1 MKDNQLL
8 WTIPSPYGEIK
19 VLVERGLPL
28 VAGDKCMFYNAI
40 TVVDEIQNPNDPIEE
55 QSASITTDSYMSADD
70 AEFLKKPHMAD
81 TWGKMKHGFSVAQMP
96 KLLGCTHPDVGV
108 PLIDEEGNFI

>member
-1 MKDNQLL
+1 MKDKQLL

-19 VLVERGLPL
+19 VLVQRGLPL

-40 TVVDEIQNPNDPIEE
+40 TVVDEIQNPNDPVEK
-55 QSASITTDSYMSADD
+55 QSASITTELRISSSD
-70 AEFLKKPHMAD
+70 AAFMRKPDLAN
-81 TWGKMKHGFSVAQMP
+81 TWGKMKHGFSVASMP
-96 KLLGCTHPDVGV
+96 KLLGSTHPAVGV